1 MYWNVLKIQFFS
13 FNIQAVIN
21 LLEYLNK
28 LACRASLWDS
38 VKWRPSFSFVWLSS
52 TLSKC
57 NQKREKQG
65 ASGAMVTLFYQLH
78 SREKSLLKH
87 ISSDFLVHT
96 NVFLK
101 IQNMHT
107 LASLD
112 LNAEHCDSLTVR
124 CLCDFF
130 CALLLWDQHFVSGIV
145 PCLYSGGLD
154 FWLKWLCWDVCDRA
168 HPSYLSHEE
177 RRPIP
182 ASTRAGSERSARQW
196 SNCALHTQAHT

>member
-1 MYWNVLKIQFFS
+1 MFIFVVSKRGKKKIFIYTINAIFSMYWNVLKIQFFS

-130 CALLLWDQHFVSGIV
+130 VRF
-145 PCLYSGGLD
+145 YSEI
-154 FWLKWLCWDVCDRA
+154 
-168 HPSYLSHEE
+168 SILSVVLF
-177 RRPIP
+177 PVF
-182 ASTRAGSERSARQW
+182 TRGD
-196 SNCALHTQAHT
+196 